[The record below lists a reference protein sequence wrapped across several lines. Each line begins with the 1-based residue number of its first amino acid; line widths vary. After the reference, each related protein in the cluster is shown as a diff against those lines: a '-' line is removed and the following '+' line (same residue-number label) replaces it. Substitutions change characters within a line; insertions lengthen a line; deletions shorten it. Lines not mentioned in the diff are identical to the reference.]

1 MSGELASDGHDI
13 EVLHEDKAPRAVVI
27 CQRAER
33 LGAQRDLRVE
43 LQRCVEKRQLQYTP
57 HMPSIEISSINSS
70 SSMASSSAIA
80 STFSA
85 FSMRRSY
92 WLQVSASLRP
102 RAGDDARVTNPVDAD
117 LFPELVAERE
127 HLTFAR
133 RCRDAMIQRFRAVD
147 PAASADVITS
157 EYVEVTVAE
166 ALEDLHSPG
175 AGDFFGRITDELAD
189 QWYIGR
195 RHIEDDAHDPVVVD
209 WRAPIAAP
217 FYRATGVDP
226 LGLSHRRRFTM
237 VEGDLSAYLDEQLDD
252 PDSVAATGVPDPVL
266 AEIGAARTGAMREIV
281 ATIQAEQDVVI
292 RAPLDQCLVVQGG
305 PGTGKTA
312 VGLHRAAFLLFE
324 HRRRLSR
331 TGVLVVGP
339 NTVFLD
345 YIANVLP
352 SLGERL
358 VQQRTALDICVPKV
372 EITGIDDDET
382 RRWKGAPEMLDRLVE
397 ACIGHVVRPTE
408 DLRMPIGARTV
419 VISADQFGEWVDE
432 ALEGVTP
439 VNKRRD
445 GLKGLVVRELLRRTD
460 RDDLWER
467 SPELRAAVGR
477 AWPMQQPIRLVDK
490 LLPEPSGKRRR
501 WSVADQ
507 FLVDEA
513 NSMLNGTPFTF
524 GHVIVDEAQDHSA
537 VSLRV
542 IGRRSPQG
550 SMTILGDLAQST
562 TPAGQRD
569 WSEALS
575 HIRATAAEIAV
586 LTIGYRVPGPILD
599 AANRLLPYTEVSS
612 EPSRSVR
619 LEGTAPVVR
628 VVAAADLLDAVV
640 TEVAAV
646 RHRHHNTGVI
656 APAALHAA
664 IGEALAGYDF
674 RLVDH
679 VHDLSY
685 GDVPVFTAEAVKGLE
700 FDGVVVVNAHQM
712 FDGSAL
718 GARLL
723 YVAMTRAVQVLHL
736 VGDAPPPSELGLRVS
751 GSED

>member
-1 MSGELASDGHDI
+1 MD
-13 EVLHEDKAPRAVVI
+13 
-27 CQRAER
+27 
-33 LGAQRDLRVE
+33 
-43 LQRCVEKRQLQYTP
+43 T
-57 HMPSIEISSINSS
+57 
-70 SSMASSSAIA
+70 
-80 STFSA
+80 
-85 FSMRRSY
+85 
-92 WLQVSASLRP
+92 
-102 RAGDDARVTNPVDAD
+102 D
-117 LFPELVAERE
+117 LFPELDVERD
-127 HLTFAR
+127 HLSFAR
-133 RCRDAMIQRFRAVD
+133 RCRDSMIQRFLAVD
-147 PAASADVITS
+147 PSASADEITS

-175 AGDFFGRITDELAD
+175 AGDFFGRITDEHAD
-189 QWYIGR
+189 RWYIGR
-195 RHIEDDAHDPVVVD
+195 RHIEDDSHDPVVVD

-292 RAPLDQCLVVQGG
+292 RAPLDQVLVVQGG

-372 EITGIDDDET
+372 EITGIDDNEM
-382 RRWKGAPEMLDRLVE
+382 RRWKGSPEMLDRLAV
-397 ACIGHVVRPTE
+397 ASVGHVAGPTE
-408 DLRMPIGARTV
+408 DLRLPIGARTLD
-419 VISADQFGEWVDE
+419 ISAREFSGWVDE
-432 ALEGVTP
+432 ALHGVTP
-439 VNKRRD
+439 VNKRRE
-445 GLKGLVVRELLRRTD
+445 GLKGLVVRELMRRTD

-467 SPELRAAVGR
+467 SPELRAAVAK
-477 AWPMQQPIRLVDK
+477 AWPTQQPIRLVDK
-490 LLPEPSGKRRR
+490 LLPGPSGKKRR
-501 WSVADQ
+501 WTVADQ
-507 FLVDEA
+507 FIVDEA

-524 GHVIVDEAQDHSA
+524 GHVVVDEAQDHSA

-562 TPAGQRD
+562 TPAGQQD
-569 WSEALS
+569 WTEALG
-575 HIRATAAEIAV
+575 HIRASAAEVAV
-586 LTIGYRVPGPILD
+586 LTIGYRVPGPILE
-599 AANRLLPYTEVSS
+599 AANRLLPFTQVSS

-619 LEGTAPVVR
+619 LEGSPPVVR
-628 VVAAADLLDAVV
+628 TVPPADLFD
-640 TEVAAV
+640 EVAEEVIAV
-646 RHRHHNTGVI
+646 RHRHHNTGVV
-656 APAALHAA
+656 APAALHEA
-664 IGEALAGYDF
+664 IGVALAEHDL
-674 RLVDH
+674 RRVDH
-679 VHDLSY
+679 VHDLAY
-685 GDVPVFTAEAVKGLE
+685 NDVPVFTAEAVKGLE
-700 FDGVVVVNAHQM
+700 FDGVVVVNAHQI

-736 VGDAPPPSELGLRVS
+736 IADAPLPQELELYEPSPSTSASRS
-751 GSED
+751 AGSIR